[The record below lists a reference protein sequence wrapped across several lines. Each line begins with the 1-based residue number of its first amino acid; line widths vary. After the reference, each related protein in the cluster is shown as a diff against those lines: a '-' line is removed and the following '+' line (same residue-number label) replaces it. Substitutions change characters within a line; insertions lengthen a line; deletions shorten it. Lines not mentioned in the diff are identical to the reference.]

1 MVNDYSSEIDIP
13 EKQVCD
19 ASAKRLARCR
29 ISPASQASS
38 CALADSA
45 ASGGGHL

>member
-19 ASAKRLARCR
+19 ASGETARPALPHLTR
-29 ISPASQASS
+29 IQASS
-38 CALADSA
+38 CALADSESA
-45 ASGGGHL
+45 AT